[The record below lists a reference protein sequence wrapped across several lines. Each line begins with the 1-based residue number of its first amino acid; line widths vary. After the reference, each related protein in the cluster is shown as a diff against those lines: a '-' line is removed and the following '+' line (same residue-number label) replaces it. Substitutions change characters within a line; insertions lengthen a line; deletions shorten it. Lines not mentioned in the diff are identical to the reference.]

1 MAVSTVVSF
10 TKGYQAPKKN
20 LTNLSGRE
28 MGNTNYK
35 DCCLSCRM
43 SFISSRYWK
52 SSRDTAY
59 LNTSLN
65 LVESPRT
72 EGFVQL
78 EIASSNLIEDKWLW
92 TFMATMTNCFNV
104 HVVQAE
110 KKKKIGAFRQRKKL
124 IQKKTWDVGQS
135 LKSTLLFATDWMSA

>member
-1 MAVSTVVSF
+1 MALPTVLSF
-10 TKGYQAPKKN
+10 TKGYQAPKKS
-20 LTNLSGRE
+20 LTYLSGRE
-28 MGNTNYK
+28 MGNASYK

-52 SSRDTAY
+52 SSWDTAY

-72 EGFVQL
+72 EGFAQL

-92 TFMATMTNCFNV
+92 TFMATMMNCFNV
-104 HVVQAE
+104 HVVQAG
-110 KKKKIGAFRQRKKL
+110 KIGAFRQRNKL
-124 IQKKTWDVGQS
+124 IQRKTWDVGQS
-135 LKSTLLFATDWMSA
+135 LKSTFLIATDWMSA